1 MLLIIENQ
9 SASRSQFLPPFGD
22 VRECGSRDVFLD
34 GDALL
39 AGGNNVASG
48 AELVAINPTIKNGP
62 VQIGPRLA
70 LKTFKRGKF
79 FSMCLALAA
88 SSQQQQSNTDS
99 LGLAQ
104 SLAFACSVLT
114 PGAAGFFIQ

>member
-1 MLLIIENQ
+1 MTNSLI
-9 SASRSQFLPPFGD
+9 QFLPTLGD
-22 VRECGSRDVFLD
+22 VRERGLRDVSLD
-34 GDALL
+34 SDTLL
-39 AGGNNVASG
+39 AGVNDFPG
-48 AELVAINPTIKNGP
+48 AELVGITQACQLGP

-88 SSQQQQSNTDS
+88 SRQQQQCNTDS

-104 SLAFACSVLT
+104 SPAFARSVLT